1 MAATL
6 DPRKAHLVRH
16 HGEITALYTWIND
29 ERAMVLIAAR
39 RPPGSPWYCIMESAS
54 YLYADE
60 FGNPTSRLVASAS
73 KAADVLGL
81 DQTGSAARKI
91 IDIIVDGLPDLIR
104 MPSSPPA
111 VMSKAVLGEVKV
123 MADGQLV
130 GGEEIREEVDG
141 VEYA

>member
-16 HGEITALYTWIND
+16 HGEIMALYTWIND
-29 ERAMVLIAAR
+29 ERAMVLIASR

-60 FGNPTSRLVASAS
+60 FGNPTHRLAASAS
-73 KAADVLGL
+73 KAAEVLGL
-81 DQTGSAARKI
+81 DQTGSAVRKL

-104 MPSSPPA
+104 MPSSPPTEYA
-111 VMSKAVLGEVKV
+111 NAAIGEVKI
-123 MADGQLV
+123 MADGKLI
-130 GGEEIREEVDG
+130 GGEEIREEVSG